1 MVCRSSQTV
10 AFHARGCCLESLS
23 ALSGVLLRVQLFHPT
38 PKLIISRGCT
48 LGPANPTE
56 AVAMNPV
63 YEPVSKSDKS
73 DKSEAFVSCRPVRQT
88 SSNLASHV
96 TPPAPAPRRARRSRV
111 LLHWLSHILSL
122 LWIAP
127 IATLLWLNY
136 SRHVIGASAWCPG
149 HNCNAEGNSD
159 KAIERA
165 KQLDR
170 QDHNV
175 TGALQF
181 VAKALEVWFF
191 FVATSLVHDMGILF
205 AKRGRGLPVGYLL
218 THLEFGDIRYVLNP
232 LLWTS
237 PLPRKHGVPEKRA
250 RIIKLYLFA
259 CITAM
264 LTILANLMGPAT
276 AVLVLPTL
284 QWVDTPRIMHE
295 TFNHT
300 AAGRRPYGEGLFP
313 DCSAEQLDNGNYS
326 CTADTYGPSLDEW
339 ATHNTASTK
348 QFLQHELD
356 GTLIVGASQ
365 EASLSF
371 TINGTAAYDTV
382 WVPSRQVLRNMSH
395 AFQKIRGAYVELD
408 PPEYPAREFNNSL
421 QTILQQQGPSL
432 GFHSAVHTGKK
443 TDYNLSDGR
452 WVRCY
457 TGWSIDVEVYTK
469 CFRLGLG
476 PKDRENYGQ
485 FHLGNF
491 NGTDENSTQSGV
503 GVFIADRAAYYNKE
517 EDFGSGLIECL
528 INNNPEGTGE
538 ACDWDKVFATTWP
551 EDFRNTTINVGVTSY
566 SIPGENY
573 TNARVWFEHVIYQS
587 FPTYS
592 VDTSPRSNM
601 QNLVMLNNLPKVTKD
616 VVPLVMN
623 PAWLLAAWSVDYDG
637 ELDGDRQIVKDLSR
651 VLPVAYDDGL
661 YTKEGLE
668 FIILHFYALG
678 QALSMVNHYGFAPPT
693 DPNSQ
698 TAKQADK
705 DQAHP
710 IFRTYATIHVWMY
723 GLSGR
728 TSRLG
733 VAVVVL
739 GIACVLA
746 RFLIGLSTG
755 IQERSTVE
763 VLAAAFEH
771 RHQGEFDGLEEE
783 NHLAKVRYQVV
794 EDGEGKQRFIPEK
807 RTSRWSNALSH

>member
-1 MVCRSSQTV
+1 MLDFCFSFLAFGSVIRSKQPLGTPGYVVLRISFNYFSV
-10 AFHARGCCLESLS
+10 
-23 ALSGVLLRVQLFHPT
+23 SGSFNH
-38 PKLIISRGCT
+38 
-48 LGPANPTE
+48 NPTE
-56 AVAMNPV
+56 FVDMDPV
-63 YEPVSKSDKS
+63 YETLSKPDRS
-73 DKSEAFVSCRPVRQT
+73 DKSEAFTSYRLVRQT
-88 SSNLASHV
+88 SSNLAGHV
-96 TPPAPAPRRARRSRV
+96 APPAPAPRRPRRARRV
-111 LLHWLSHILSL
+111 LHWLFHVLSL

-136 SRHVIGASAWCPG
+136 SKHVIGASAWCPG
-149 HNCNAEGNSD
+149 HNCNAEGNSEN
-159 KAIERA
+159 AITRA
-165 KQLDR
+165 KQLDSN
-170 QDHNV
+170 DHNV

-181 VAKALEVWFF
+181 VAKALEVWFM
-191 FVATSLVHDMGILF
+191 FVATSLVYDMGVLF

-218 THLEFGDIRYVLNP
+218 THLEFGDIRYILNP

-250 RIIKLYLFA
+250 RIIKLYTFA

-284 QWVDTPRIMHE
+284 QWVDTPRVMHE

-300 AAGRRPYGEGLFP
+300 AAGRRPYGKGLFP
-313 DCSAEQLDNGNYS
+313 DCSAEQLERGNYS
-326 CTADTYGPSLDEW
+326 CTANTYGPSLDEW
-339 ATHNTASTK
+339 AAHNTASNK
-348 QFLQHELD
+348 QLLQHQTD
-356 GTLIVGASQ
+356 GTVLLGASQ
-365 EASLSF
+365 EAALSF
-371 TINGTAAYDTV
+371 TINVTAANDLV

-395 AFQKIRGAYVELD
+395 GFQKIRGAYVELD
-408 PPEYPAREFNNSL
+408 PPEYPDREFNNSL
-421 QTILQQQGPSL
+421 QTILQQEGPSL
-432 GFHSAVHTGKK
+432 GFHAAVHTGNVS
-443 TDYNLSDGR
+443 DYDLPDGR

-457 TGWSIDVEVYTK
+457 TGWWIEEEVYTK

-476 PKDRENYGQ
+476 AQDRDNYGQ
-485 FHLGNF
+485 FKLGNF
-491 NGTDENSTQSGV
+491 NVTDKNSTQSGV
-503 GVFIADRAAYYNKE
+503 GVFVADRAAYYNKKQ
-517 EDFGSGLIECL
+517 DFGSGLIDCL
-528 INNNPEGTGE
+528 IKNNDEGTGE

-551 EDFRNTTINVGVTSY
+551 EDFRNTSVNVGVISY
-566 SIPGENY
+566 SIPGEDY
-573 TNARVWFEHVIYQS
+573 ANARIWCEHAIYQS

-592 VDTSPRSNM
+592 VDTSVRSNM
-601 QNLVMLNNLPKVTKD
+601 QNLVMLNNLPTVAKD

-623 PAWLLAAWSVDYDG
+623 PAWLFAAWSVDYDD
-637 ELDGDRQIVKDLSR
+637 ELDGDRQIVKELSR
-651 VLPVAYDDGL
+651 VLPVTWENGFL
-661 YTKEGLE
+661 TLEGFE

-678 QALSMVNHYGFAPPT
+678 QALSMVNHYSYAPPS
-693 DPNSQ
+693 DPTSQ
-698 TAKQADK
+698 SAKQAAK
-705 DQAHP
+705 DQSHP
-710 IFRTYATIHVWMY
+710 IFRTYATIHVWAY

-733 VAVVVL
+733 VGVVVL

-755 IQERSTVE
+755 HQERSTVE

-794 EDGEGKQRFIPEK
+794 EDGEGKQKFIPEK

>member
-1 MVCRSSQTV
+1 
-10 AFHARGCCLESLS
+10 
-23 ALSGVLLRVQLFHPT
+23 
-38 PKLIISRGCT
+38 
-48 LGPANPTE
+48 
-56 AVAMNPV
+56 MNPV

-73 DKSEAFVSCRPVRQT
+73 EKSEAFISYRPVRQT

-96 TPPAPAPRRARRSRV
+96 TPPAPAPRRARRSRL
-111 LLHWLSHILSL
+111 LLHWVFHILSL

-127 IATLLWLNY
+127 IATLLWLNF
-136 SRHVIGASAWCPG
+136 SKHVIGASAWCPRG
-149 HNCNAEGNSD
+149 NCNAEGNSEN
-159 KAIERA
+159 AIERA

-191 FVATSLVHDMGILF
+191 FVATSLVYDMGIMF
-205 AKRGRGLPVGYLL
+205 AKRGRGLPVGYIL

-232 LLWTS
+232 LLWTA
-237 PLPRKHGVPEKRA
+237 PLPRRQGVPEKRA

-264 LTILANLMGPAT
+264 LTILANLMGPST

-284 QWVDTPRIMHE
+284 QWVDTPHVMHE

-300 AAGRRPYGEGLFP
+300 AAGQRPSGVDLFP
-313 DCSAEQLDNGNYS
+313 GCSARKLRNGKYS

-339 ATHNTASTK
+339 AAHNTASYK
-348 QFLQHELD
+348 QLAEQSD
-356 GTLIVGASQ
+356 GTLILGASQ
-365 EASLSF
+365 EAALTF
-371 TINGTAAYDTV
+371 TINSTATSDTV
-382 WVPSRQVLRNMSH
+382 WVPSRQVLRDMSH
-395 AFQKIRGAYVELD
+395 EFQKLRGVYMDSDE
-408 PPEYPAREFNNSL
+408 PEYPGRQFNNSL
-421 QTILQQQGPSL
+421 QTILQRQGPSL
-432 GFHSAVHTGKK
+432 GFYAGAYRGNVS
-443 TDYNLSDGR
+443 DYGLTNGP
-452 WVRCY
+452 WVRCF
-457 TGWSIDVEVYTK
+457 TGWTIDPLDWDTDTDVEYTK
-469 CFRLGLG
+469 CFRLGQG
-476 PKDRENYGQ
+476 PKDRDTYAQ
-485 FHLGNF
+485 FDLGNF
-491 NGTDENSTQSGV
+491 NATNEKNSAQSGV
-503 GVFIADRAAYYNKE
+503 GVFVADRAAFYNEK
-517 EDFGSGLIECL
+517 EDFGSGLIDCL
-528 INNNPEGTGE
+528 ITNNPDGSGKG
-538 ACDWDKVFATTWP
+538 CDWDKVFATTWP
-551 EDFRNTTINVGVTSY
+551 EDLRNATINVGVTSY
-566 SIPGENY
+566 SVPGENY
-573 TNARVWFEHVIYQS
+573 TNARVWCEHVIYQS

-592 VDTSPRSNM
+592 VDTSPRSNI
-601 QNLVMLNNLPKVTKD
+601 QNLVKINNLPEIPKD
-616 VVPLVMN
+616 TIPLKMN
-623 PAWLLAAWSVDYDG
+623 PAWLLTAWSVDYDG
-637 ELDGDRQIVKDLSR
+637 ELDGERQIVKELSR
-651 VLPVAYDDGL
+651 VLPVTYEGGL
-661 YTKEGLE
+661 GTLEGLE
-668 FIILHFYALG
+668 FVLLHFYALG
-678 QALSMVNHYGFAPPT
+678 QALSMVNHYGYAPPT

-698 TAKQADK
+698 SAKQADK

-710 IFRTYATIHVWMY
+710 IFRTYATIHVWAY

-733 VAVVVL
+733 VAVVAL